1 MAATLS
7 FEEPPR
13 PFGRD
18 ELCANVVSLVS
29 ETTSPTV
36 ESPHGTSE
44 MAHVAAGA
52 PTRPFWKSQRSYILA
67 SVAGVVG
74 LGNIWRFP
82 YMAGQNGGG
91 TFVLAYAICILA
103 IGIPIAVIEASAG
116 NLYDRGPV
124 GLFRH
129 LNTRWGPLAGWF
141 LVAMLVA
148 IMSYYLVV
156 SGWTL
161 GYAVDSVRGEL
172 RTFDEFTAGS
182 NSLWYL
188 FAIGALCLLVLLRGI
203 RGLEATGRVLLPMLV
218 VIVGGLAIYAQSLP
232 GAAEARA
239 FYFHFDGEI
248 LLHPHIWRM
257 AASQAF
263 YSLAIGQG
271 MLITYG
277 SYVPDKV
284 NVVTSST
291 AVALTN
297 AAVSITA
304 GLMVFPIVFTF
315 GIAPDAGSA
324 LSFTAFPN
332 VFGALA
338 GGRLIGVAFYVLLF
352 AAAFSSCIGGL
363 VVVLAPIRD
372 ELRLSRPR
380 AALVAVG
387 ITVALGVPS
396 ALSFSSYDLCIN
408 GIPFLDFMDLVTG
421 SGVVI
426 VAGILGAALISWMIP
441 RNDLFN
447 AMNAPVYVR
456 GQLRY
461 SAGWM
466 IAVARYLP
474 VAAIMLIV
482 VGSLF

>member
-1 MAATLS
+1 MK
-7 FEEPPR
+7 
-13 PFGRD
+13 
-18 ELCANVVSLVS
+18 
-29 ETTSPTV
+29 
-36 ESPHGTSE
+36 SPHGTSE
-44 MAHVAAGA
+44 MAHVAARS

-82 YMAGQNGGG
+82 YMVGQNDGGA
-91 TFVLAYAICILA
+91 FVAAYAICILTV
-103 IGIPIAVIEASAG
+103 GIPLSVIEASAG

-129 LNTRWGPLAGWF
+129 ILPGHGHLLGWF
-141 LVAMLVA
+141 LIAMLVA

-161 GYAVDSVRGEL
+161 GYAVDAVRGTL
-172 RTFDEFTAGS
+172 GTFEEFTSGY

-188 FAIGALCLLVLLRGI
+188 LALSGLCLLVLLRGI
-203 RGLEATGRVLLPMLV
+203 RGLETTGRVLLPLLV
-218 VIVGGLAIYAQSLP
+218 LIVGGLAVYAQSLP

-239 FYFHFDGEI
+239 FYFRFEADS
-248 LLHPHIWRM
+248 LLQPQLWRM

-277 SYVPDKV
+277 SYVPDRV

-297 AAVSITA
+297 ATVSITA

-315 GIAPDAGSA
+315 GIAPNVGSE
-324 LSFTAFPN
+324 LSFSAFPQ
-332 VFGALA
+332 VFETLSGGAFIA
-338 GGRLIGVAFYVLLF
+338 VAFYLLLF
-352 AAAFSSCIGGL
+352 VAAFTSCVGGL
-363 VVVLAPIRD
+363 VVILAPIRD
-372 ELRLSRPR
+372 ETRLGQTK
-380 AALVAVG
+380 AASLAVG
-387 ITVALGVPS
+387 LTAALGVPS
-396 ALSFSSYDLCIN
+396 ALSFSRCGLLVN
-408 GIPFLDFMDLVTG
+408 GIPFLDFMDLATG

-426 VAGILGAALISWMIP
+426 VAGIVGAALIAWIVP
-441 RNDLFN
+441 RNELFTS
-447 AMNAPVYVR
+447 MNAPAIVR
-456 GQLRY
+456 GRFRY

-466 IAVARYLP
+466 IAAARYLP
-474 VAAIMLIV
+474 LAALAMLLV
-482 VGSLF
+482 QVLGT

>member
-1 MAATLS
+1 
-7 FEEPPR
+7 
-13 PFGRD
+13 
-18 ELCANVVSLVS
+18 
-29 ETTSPTV
+29 
-36 ESPHGTSE
+36 

-129 LNTRWGPLAGWF
+129 LNARWGPLAGWF

-161 GYAVDSVRGEL
+161 GYAVDSVKGDL
-172 RTFDEFTAGS
+172 RTFDEFTAGF

-188 FAIGALCLLVLLRGI
+188 FAIGALCLLVLLKGI
-203 RGLEATGRVLLPMLV
+203 RGLETTGRLLLPMLV

-239 FYFHFDGEI
+239 FYFQFNPET

-315 GIAPDAGSA
+315 GIAPDVGSA

-338 GGRLIGVAFYVLLF
+338 GGRFIGIAFYVLLF
-352 AAAFSSCIGGL
+352 AAAFSSCVGGL
-363 VVVLAPIRD
+363 VVVLAPVRD
-372 ELRLSRPR
+372 ELRLSRLR

-396 ALSFSSYDLCIN
+396 ALSFSSCHLCIN
-408 GIPFLDFMDLVTG
+408 GIPFLDFMDMVTG

-426 VAGILGAALISWMIP
+426 VAGIMGAALIGWLIP

-456 GQLRY
+456 GRFRY

-466 IAVARYLP
+466 IVVAKYLP
-474 VAAIMLIV
+474 LAAILLV
-482 VGSLF
+482 VLGSLF